1 MNNYIQIDNKKYK
14 ALAADFF
21 PSRSTLSQVRPTW
34 SGRMDVI
41 YAPAVIVSYSGTI
54 IVAAGTPVTG
64 YGSMADF
71 RTSYDAPSTPTF
83 IDHFGTTYSIAF
95 QGKMDE
101 KSIMATWDAASN
113 EFRIP
118 VTFFV
123 VS

>member
-1 MNNYIQIDNKKYK
+1 MNNYIQIGGKKYM

-54 IVAAGTPVTG
+54 IVALTPASG
-64 YGSMADF
+64 FGSMTDF
-71 RTSYDAPSTPTF
+71 RASYSAASTSAYV
-83 IDHFGTTYSIAF
+83 DHFGTAYTIAF

-101 KSIMATWDAASN
+101 KSLMGCWDAVSN

>member
-1 MNNYIQIDNKKYK
+1 MNNYIQINGKKYM
-14 ALAADFF
+14 ALAADWV

-41 YAPAVIVSYSGTI
+41 YAPAVIVSYSGTL
-54 IVAAGTPVTG
+54 IVAKTPATG
-64 YGSMADF
+64 FGSMTDF
-71 RTSYDAPSTPTF
+71 RASYDAPSVSTF
-83 IDHFGTTYSIAF
+83 IDHYGTTYSIAF

-101 KSIMATWDAASN
+101 KSIMNTWDAASN
-113 EFRIP
+113 EFHIP